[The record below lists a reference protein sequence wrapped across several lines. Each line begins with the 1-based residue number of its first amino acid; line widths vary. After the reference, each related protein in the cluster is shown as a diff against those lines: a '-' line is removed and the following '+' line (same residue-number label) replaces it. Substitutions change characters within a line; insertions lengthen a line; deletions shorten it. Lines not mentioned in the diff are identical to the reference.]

1 MLERASFCLTGAG
14 EGRDNG
20 FRSRQW
26 RVSTSEANRLVVVC
40 MKMKIKWGHF
50 VPDKVLTVV
59 VKSLYP
65 KPCLA
70 EQFVCDDSSI

>member
-14 EGRDNG
+14 KGRDNG
-20 FRSRQW
+20 VRSRQW

-50 VPDKVLTVV
+50 VPDRQ
-59 VKSLYP
+59 KSVS
-65 KPCLA
+65 KTSPCLA
-70 EQFVCDDSSI
+70 EQFVCDDCSI